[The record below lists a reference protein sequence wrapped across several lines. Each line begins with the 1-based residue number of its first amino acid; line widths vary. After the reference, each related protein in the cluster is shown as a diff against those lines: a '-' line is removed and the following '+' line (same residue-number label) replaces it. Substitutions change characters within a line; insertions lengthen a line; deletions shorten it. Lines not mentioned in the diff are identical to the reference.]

1 MSLPIRMGALC
12 ALAYMLA
19 SPVSWAQAAGAEPG
33 PRTDLESVDRA
44 HDAYLRKGGLQSGRP
59 DPDFQDNPLD
69 TPVGGLPSESSGS
82 GGGADSR
89 GPTDGELQLERPE
102 AGGPETRPKPARGEL
117 QLERPESDAPA
128 DLPQFKPQPKWLKA
142 ISQFLESLGPFLQFI
157 FWTAIAVVAAS
168 ILYFLFGE
176 AIRVRF
182 GKSGDL
188 KPGNPDDILPDIRP
202 DADRARSLLEE
213 ADLLAQAGAFAEAVH
228 LLLFR
233 SIDDIQ
239 QRLEGGV
246 PRSLTAREIG
256 GLGLLPDHAKMAL
269 SPIIMIVERSFF
281 GDRDVDEVGW
291 KTARGSYE
299 HFAFGAGW
307 E

>member
-12 ALAYMLA
+12 ALACVLV
-19 SPVSWAQAAGAEPG
+19 SPMGLAQATGDAHG
-33 PRTDLESVDRA
+33 PLTDLESVDRA

-59 DPDFQDNPLD
+59 DPEAQDTAPD
-69 TPVGGLPSESSGS
+69 TFEGGLQSGS
-82 GGGADSR
+82 QGSGDRGGAN
-89 GPTDGELQLERPE
+89 GEATGGELQLERPE
-102 AGGPETRPKPARGEL
+102 ARPARGDL
-117 QLERPESDAPA
+117 QLERPESRDIDP
-128 DLPQFKPQPKWLKA
+128 PRQPKPPLQWLKA
-142 ISQFLESLGPFLQFI
+142 IFDFLESLGPFLQFI
-157 FWTAIAVVAAS
+157 FWAAIAAVAAG

-182 GKSGDL
+182 GKSGGL
-188 KPGNPDDILPDIRP
+188 KPGHPDDMLPDIRP
-202 DADRARSLLEE
+202 DADQARSLLEE
-213 ADLLAQAGAFAEAVH
+213 ADLLAQAGKFAEAVH

-233 SIDDIQ
+233 SINDIQ

-256 GLGLLPDHAKMAL
+256 GLGQLPEQAKRAL

-281 GDRDVDEVGW
+281 GDRDVDEPDW

-299 HFAFGAGW
+299 SFAFGEGW

>member
-12 ALAYMLA
+12 ALACALA
-19 SPVSWAQAAGAEPG
+19 APVGLAQADGDTHG

-59 DPDFQDNPLD
+59 DPETPDNALD
-69 TPVGGLPSESSGS
+69 APVGELPTGSPGS
-82 GGGADSR
+82 GRGGNNR

-102 AGGPETRPKPARGEL
+102 AGVPKAKSKPARGDL
-117 QLERPESDAPA
+117 QLERPESDDVEPAPPRKPP
-128 DLPQFKPQPKWLKA
+128 PQWLK
-142 ISQFLESLGPFLQFI
+142 SLSRFLESLGPFLQFI
-157 FWTAIAVVAAS
+157 FWAAIAAVVAG

-188 KPGNPDDILPDIRP
+188 KPDNPDDILPDIRP
-202 DADRARSLLEE
+202 DADQARSLLEE
-213 ADLLAQAGAFAEAVH
+213 ADLLAQAGKFAEAVH

-239 QRLEGGV
+239 LRLEGGV

-256 GLGLLPDHAKMAL
+256 GLGQLPEQAKLAL
-269 SPIIMIVERSFF
+269 NPIIMIVERSFF
-281 GDRDVDEVGW
+281 GDRDVDAPDW

-299 HFAFGAGW
+299 RFAFGEGW

>member
-1 MSLPIRMGALC
+1 VSLPIRMGALW
-12 ALAYMLA
+12 ALACVQA
-19 SPVSWAQAAGAEPG
+19 APVGLAQAADDEYA
-33 PRTDLESVDRA
+33 PRTDVESVDRA

-59 DPDFQDNPLD
+59 DPDTPDNALD
-69 TPVGGLPSESSGS
+69 APVGELPSGASGS
-82 GGGADSR
+82 GNGANNR
-89 GPTDGELQLERPE
+89 GTTDGELQLERPQ
-102 AGGPETRPKPARGEL
+102 AGGPEAKPKPARGDL
-117 QLERPESDAPA
+117 QLERPESDDVEP
-128 DLPQFKPQPKWLKA
+128 PPQPKPPPQWLKYL
-142 ISQFLESLGPFLQFI
+142 SRFLESLGPFLQFI
-157 FWTAIAVVAAS
+157 FWAAITAVAAG

-188 KPGNPDDILPDIRP
+188 EPASPDDILPDIRP
-202 DADRARSLLEE
+202 DADTARSLLEE
-213 ADLLAQAGAFAEAVH
+213 ADLLARAGKFAEAVH

-256 GLGLLPDHAKMAL
+256 GLRQLPEHAKLTL
-269 SPIIMIVERSFF
+269 SPIIVIVERSFF
-281 GDRDVDEVGW
+281 GDRDVDQDEW
-291 KTARGSYE
+291 ETARGSYE
-299 HFAFGAGW
+299 NFAFAEGW

>member
-19 SPVSWAQAAGAEPG
+19 SPMSWAQAAGPEPG

-59 DPDFQDNPLD
+59 DPDFQDNALD

-102 AGGPETRPKPARGEL
+102 
-117 QLERPESDAPA
+117 SDDPA

-157 FWTAIAVVAAS
+157 FWTAIAVVAAG

-281 GDRDVDEVGW
+281 GDRDVDEDGW
-291 KTARGSYE
+291 KTARGSYA
-299 HFAFGAGW
+299 HFAFGAVW